1 MIRVSEKEF
10 VWYRNSIQYGPVVGI
25 HDTETI
31 SEIGSKYNN
40 LWTGVLQTWLDT
52 GGRFSE
58 TYYPTYD
65 THGRKSYAD
74 RDYLIDQLTV
84 GNESVT
90 RTEGDSVWR
99 AQSNIPLGMDNDSI
113 AMQTG
118 FASCYIDPDAERAA
132 EKLHGF
138 EDTYRIDSKPY
149 YFGGF
154 FEGIRVGP
162 HLTFWENGCLR
173 TFSDWQ
179 DGRIVGVRQSFDEYG
194 VLTAEQTFGLSGDIY
209 GNSVIRRYEK
219 WNDWVQLKQITV
231 VEKGVITKEID
242 WGNKT
247 DIFEDFRF
255 NSIVEPLIELLKPIR
270 LTS

>member
-1 MIRVSEKEF
+1 MIRVSKNEF
-10 VWYRNSIQYGPVVGI
+10 VWYRNGIKYGPVVGT

-58 TYYPTYD
+58 TYYPSYD

-74 RDYLIDQLTV
+74 RDYLIDRLTV

-90 RTEGDSVWR
+90 RTEGDSVSR
-99 AQSNIPLGMDNDSI
+99 AQSNIPLDMNNDNI

-118 FASCYIDPDAERAA
+118 FALSYIDPDAEKAA
-132 EKLHGF
+132 EKFHSF
-138 EDTYRIDSKPY
+138 EDTYRIDNKPC

-154 FEGIRVGP
+154 FEGIRIGL

-173 TFSDWQ
+173 TVSDWQ

-194 VLTAEQTFGLSGDIY
+194 VLTAEQTFGLSGNNY
-209 GNSVIRRYEK
+209 GNSVIRRYEE
-219 WNDWVQLKQITV
+219 WNDTVKLKQITV
-231 VEKGVITKEID
+231 IEKGVIMKEID
-242 WGNKT
+242 WGDKT
-247 DIFEDFRF
+247 DIFEDVGF
-255 NSIVEPLIELLKPIR
+255 NSIVEPLVGLLKPIR